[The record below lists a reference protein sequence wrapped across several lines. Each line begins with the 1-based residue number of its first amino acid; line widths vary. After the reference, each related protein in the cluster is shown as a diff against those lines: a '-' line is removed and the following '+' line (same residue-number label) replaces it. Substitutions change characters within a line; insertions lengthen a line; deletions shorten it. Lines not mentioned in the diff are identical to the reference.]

1 MFETLKKNLNLFK
14 MFLSVFKWS
23 NPWERKL
30 CQQVIGCFDQLFCAF
45 RCHLSSFLS
54 HFSVSFWTFAEKSR
68 IRMYITYTPASPSS
82 LFFNIVCF
90 AADRANVLLFSL
102 AFPIELAERPIV
114 RVFFAFW
121 SFGFLFSDIK
131 LDKKYIFIPFVH
143 WPNQKLTNLVCWH
156 RKFLFI

>member
-1 MFETLKKNLNLFK
+1 VVKSLRTKALPTGDRLFRPAVLR
-14 MFLSVFKWS
+14 F
-23 NPWERKL
+23 P
-30 CQQVIGCFDQLFCAF
+30 
-45 RCHLSSFLS
+45 LSSFFVSLS
-54 HFSVSFWTFAEKSR
+54 FLCEFLDFCGKVAR
-68 IRMYITYTPASPSS
+68 IRIYITYTPASPSS

-131 LDKKYIFIPFVH
+131 LDKKYIFIPSVH
-143 WPNQKLTNLVCWH
+143 WPNQKLTNRVCWH